1 MKFTGIATIDTP
13 EREKVFLGIVTE
25 RMLSEGHL
33 IRTAGTQSQC
43 EPFISAATA
52 PVIEADDSRKPGSIP
67 MEVFLPYKTNGEL
80 VTNNR
85 TVFNIAEL
93 KAIQSGQALKIISRF
108 VSKQPG
114 SVNYP
119 AEWDAYVPGLLGK
132 SLDDKS
138 KLMICWAPKSEF
150 DSNERMNDCA
160 GDLGVAVRMAYAHG
174 INVFNTAVPAHKHRL
189 LKWISG
195 DKR

>member
-1 MKFTGIATIDTP
+1 MKFTGITTNDTP
-13 EREKVFLGIVTE
+13 EREKVFLSVVTE
-25 RMLSEGHL
+25 RMLSEGNFL
-33 IRTAGTQSQC
+33 RTAGIQSQC

-52 PVIEADDSRKPGSIP
+52 YMNEADNSRNTVSIP

-80 VTNNR
+80 VTNNK
-85 TVFNIAEL
+85 TVFSIAEL
-93 KAIQSGQALKIISRF
+93 KAIQSGQALQIISRF
-108 VSKQPG
+108 VNKQPG

-119 AEWDAYVPGLLGK
+119 AEWDAYVPGLLG
-132 SLDDKS
+132 STLDDKS
-138 KLMICWAPKSEF
+138 KLMICWAPKFEF

-174 INVFNTAVPAHKHRL
+174 INVFNTAVPAHKLRL